1 MKKFL
6 YIFLAF
12 LLCIGIGGGAYALTK
27 HLNADSNIEQPSDST
42 SEDLPVAT
50 DVATIELKEGETLL
64 TDPSDF
70 RVNQW
75 YRFYIDLTNPKS
87 EAYIVLNL
95 VTEDGG
101 FNGTFREPGSDLEV
115 DLPQVK
121 IGISTDFLK
130 GGYIYW
136 NDEIRLCVDAEV
148 GGGDDYFDIY
158 LDENTFTGIGDNET
172 IPDIWFD
179 LTTETECLEVG
190 AFEGGYVVVLEEQ
203 A

>member
-6 YIFLAF
+6 YILLAF
-12 LLCIGIGGGAYALTK
+12 LVCVGIGGGAYALTK

-64 TDPSDF
+64 TNSSDF

-75 YRFYIDLTNPKS
+75 YRFYIDLSNPKS

-95 VTEDGG
+95 QTAEGG
-101 FNGTFREPGSDLEV
+101 FNGGFTEVGSEIEV
-115 DLPQVK
+115 DLPKVK
-121 IGISTDFLK
+121 IGISTDFTNS
-130 GGYIYW
+130 GYIYW
-136 NDEIRLCVDAEV
+136 NDDIRLQVDAEV
-148 GGGDDYFDIY
+148 GGGDGYFDIY
-158 LDENTFTGIGDNET
+158 LDENIFTGMGDKET
-172 IPDIWFD
+172 TPDIWFE
-179 LTTETECLEVG
+179 LTSETECLEIG
-190 AFEGGYVVVLEEQ
+190 AYEGGYVVVLDEQ